1 MKQLRALNYIAFA
14 ALIITTMLGFQSLW
28 GLLFLFWTV
37 QSYRSVHAFLLSEIT
52 RNEDPVLYWLILMAW
67 AAFGVLLV
75 MADVLP
81 GWG

>member
-37 QSYRSVHAFLLSEIT
+37 QSYRSGHAFLLSEIT